1 MRLVGGLAAA
11 SAAALALPP
20 VASAHGIVPIS
31 QLSSTWRSDA
41 AVIVPACVL
50 AAPFAQAFVR
60 LRRRGR
66 TDHAGI
72 DRAVL
77 FGLALTIG
85 TLALLSPLD
94 AAGEHYLLSAHMLQ
108 HVLVGDAAP
117 ALALVALRGPLLFF
131 LIPPIVLGPL
141 ARLAPLRNALSWL
154 LRPAVALTLWA
165 IVFAVWHVPAMY
177 DATLSHQGL
186 HDFEHALFVLA
197 GLAVWTQI
205 VDPARH
211 GTLSVPQRIAI
222 AVALFAA
229 GQILSYVF
237 VFSFQ
242 PLYPAYADQ
251 PARLFGWSPLFD
263 QQLAGVVMMIEQLL
277 TLGTAVAIL
286 LHVSTQRRRSALG
299 LSPLTRAG
307 TERS

>member
-1 MRLVGGLAAA
+1 MRLLGGLAAA
-11 SAAALALPP
+11 FAAALVLPP
-20 VASAHGIVPIS
+20 VALAHGIVPIS
-31 QLSSTWRSDA
+31 QLGSTWRSDA

-50 AAPFAQAFVR
+50 AALFAQAFIR

-94 AAGEHYLLSAHMLQ
+94 ASGEHYLLSAHMLQ
-108 HVLVGDAAP
+108 HMLIGDAAP

-131 LIPPIVLGPL
+131 LIPPVVLGPL
-141 ARLAPLRNALSWL
+141 ARVAPLRRALAGL
-154 LRPAVALTLWA
+154 LRPMVALSVWA
-165 IVFAVWHVPAMY
+165 LVFGFWHVPAVY
-177 DATLSHQGL
+177 DATLRHQGL
-186 HDFEHALFVLA
+186 HDLEHALFVVA

-211 GTLSVPQRIAI
+211 GKPSVPQRIAI

-229 GQILSYVF
+229 GQILSYVLI
-237 VFSFQ
+237 FSFQ
-242 PLYPAYADQ
+242 PLYPSYADQ
-251 PARLFGWSPLFD
+251 PSRLFGWSPVLD
-263 QQLAGVVMMIEQLL
+263 QQLAGLVMMLEQLL

-286 LHVSTQRRRSALG
+286 LHLSSRRRRAISLG
-299 LSPLTRAG
+299 SLTGAG